1 MKHLNFLPEGV
12 GLEVGTLVP
21 PNNQI
26 QQFGSM
32 SFQKMRSMY
41 VMNHIGENEE
51 RGCKPI
57 ILVGSDITVIYS
69 LNNSDYDNRSTL
81 TLN

>member
-1 MKHLNFLPEGV
+1 MKELTFLPDGV
-12 GLEVGTLVP
+12 GLEAGLLAP
-21 PNNQI
+21 PNNQN

-51 RGCKPI
+51 RDGKSI

-81 TLN
+81 TIN